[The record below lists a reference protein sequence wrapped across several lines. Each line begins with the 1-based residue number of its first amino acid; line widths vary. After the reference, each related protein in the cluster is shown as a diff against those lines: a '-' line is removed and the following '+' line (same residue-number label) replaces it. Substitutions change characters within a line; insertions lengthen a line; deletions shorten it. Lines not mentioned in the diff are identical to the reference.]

1 LVDILAKRQYNY
13 YIQTHK
19 GTKMTTRQKALAF
32 LYAGMVL
39 LLGTV
44 GGIET
49 SPDLVSGDGVYLGL
63 FALVGIAFM
72 ALGAS
77 YANQAASE

>member
-1 LVDILAKRQYNY
+1 
-13 YIQTHK
+13 
-19 GTKMTTRQKALAF
+19 MTTRQKAVSF
-32 LYAGMVL
+32 LMAGLVL

-44 GGIET
+44 GGIEN
-49 SPDLVSGDGVYLGL
+49 SPNLASGDGVYLGL
-63 FALVGIAFM
+63 FALVGVAFM

>member
-1 LVDILAKRQYNY
+1 
-13 YIQTHK
+13 
-19 GTKMTTRQKALAF
+19 MTTRQKALF
-32 LYAGMVL
+32 CLFSGLVL

-49 SPDLVSGDGVYLGL
+49 SPDLASYDGIYLMA
-63 FALVGIAFM
+63 FALIGIALM

>member
-1 LVDILAKRQYNY
+1 
-13 YIQTHK
+13 
-19 GTKMTTRQKALAF
+19 MTTRQKALFF

>member
-1 LVDILAKRQYNY
+1 
-13 YIQTHK
+13 
-19 GTKMTTRQKALAF
+19 MTTRQKALF
-32 LYAGMVL
+32 CLFTGLIL

-44 GGIET
+44 GGVEA
-49 SPDLVSGDGVYLGL
+49 SPDLATGDGVYLGL
-63 FALVGIAFM
+63 FTLVGIALM

>member
-1 LVDILAKRQYNY
+1 
-13 YIQTHK
+13 
-19 GTKMTTRQKALAF
+19 MTTRQKAMFF
-32 LYAGMVL
+32 LYAGLIM

-49 SPDLVSGDGVYLGL
+49 SPDLATGDGVYLGL

-72 ALGAS
+72 ALGSS
-77 YANQAASE
+77 YALEGARE

>member
-1 LVDILAKRQYNY
+1 
-13 YIQTHK
+13 
-19 GTKMTTRQKALAF
+19 MTTRQKALFF
-32 LYAGMVL
+32 LFSGMVL

-63 FALVGIAFM
+63 FALVGIGFM